1 VNSITASLSLMKR
14 HPIITYYTLVLA
26 ISWGS
31 VLAIV
36 GASPFLGGGTI
47 ALMNGP
53 LLFACPSIAG
63 ILAASLIYGKSG
75 IRDIKDRLF
84 KWRVG
89 ARWYAVALFTAPL
102 VLTGILY
109 SFSLT
114 PSIVTSSGKL
124 SLLLS
129 GIAVGIIVPL
139 CEEIGWTGFAT
150 PNLRRSFGILPAGLI
165 IGLLWGL
172 WHYPL
177 FSGSGSA
184 LGPVGQGVMVFV
196 LLFSWLPAYRVL
208 MLWVYDHTSSLL
220 LAILMHT
227 PIVVCQFVLI
237 PATLSGVSMM
247 IFDIVFGA
255 ALWFITFVLIML
267 DRRKTMPQLFRHQ
280 PS

>member
-1 VNSITASLSLMKR
+1 
-14 HPIITYYTLVLA
+14 
-26 ISWGS
+26 
-31 VLAIV
+31 
-36 GASPFLGGGTI
+36 
-47 ALMNGP
+47 MNGP
-53 LLFACPSIAG
+53 ILLACPSIAG
-63 ILAASLIYGKSG
+63 ILATSLIYGKIG
-75 IRDIKDRLF
+75 IRDIKGRLF

-89 ARWYAVALFTAPL
+89 AGWYAVALFTAPL
-102 VLTGILY
+102 VLTGMLY

-114 PSIVTSSGKL
+114 PSIVISSGKL

-129 GIAVGIIVPL
+129 GIAVGIIVPF

-150 PNLRRSFGILPAGLI
+150 PHLRRSFGIFPAGLI

-177 FSGSGSA
+177 FSGSGSS
-184 LGPVGQGVMVFV
+184 LGSVGQGVMVIV

-208 MLWVYDHTSSLL
+208 MLWVYDHTNSLL

-255 ALWFITFVLIML
+255 ALWFIAFVLIML
-267 DRRKTMPQLFRHQ
+267 DRRKTMPQL
-280 PS
+280 